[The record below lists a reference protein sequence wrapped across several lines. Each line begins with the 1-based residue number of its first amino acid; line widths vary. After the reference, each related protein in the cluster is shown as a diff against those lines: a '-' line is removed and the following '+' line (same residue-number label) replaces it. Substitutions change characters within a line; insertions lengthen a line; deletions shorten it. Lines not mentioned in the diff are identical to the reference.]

1 MSRMSANL
9 LLLLT
14 AAIWG
19 STFVVQQ
26 TVLDHLGPMAFTA
39 ARFLLGGLVVL
50 PMALRDLRRLARE
63 GRGPGPGTWLAMAAT
78 GGALFAGSALQQ
90 IGIGLTTVTNAGF
103 LTGLYVPLVP
113 LLALLFLRDVPH
125 PVVWPAAA
133 GCLAGTWMLTGA
145 AAVVPSE
152 GDLWV
157 IAGALFWALHVIL
170 IGAVGMRTGAPV
182 LVAAVQFFVCAL
194 LAAAAAAATETTT
207 PAALAAAWWEIG
219 YAGLFS
225 VGLAYT
231 FQAVGQRWTAA
242 SDAAILLSSEA
253 VFAALAGAVFLA
265 ERPGPIELAG
275 CAVILAC
282 ILVVQVL
289 PMRRPAPA
297 VAGD

>member
-1 MSRMSANL
+1 MSRISANL

-50 PMALRDLRRLARE
+50 PMALRELRRVARE
-63 GRGPGPGTWLAMAAT
+63 GRRPGPAVWLAMAVT

-113 LLALLFLRDVPH
+113 LLALVLLRDAPH

-133 GCLAGTWMLTGA
+133 GCLAGTWLLTGA

-157 IAGALFWALHVIL
+157 IAGTVFWALHVIL
-170 IGAVGMRTGAPV
+170 IGAVGVRTGAPV

-194 LAAAAAAATETTT
+194 LAGVAAAATETTT

-231 FQAVGQRWTAA
+231 FQAIGQRWTAA

-265 ERPGPIELAG
+265 ERPGPVELAG
-275 CAVILAC
+275 CALILAC
-282 ILVVQVL
+282 ILVVQVM
-289 PMRRPAPA
+289 PARRPASA
-297 VAGD
+297 VID